1 MFKVSGLWVS
11 PADVEARLIE
21 HPAVLEAAV
30 VGVPVE
36 GFTKGKAC
44 VSVRDSAHAGP
55 ELAEELREVPCRRAP
70 SLSGARADRVRRQ
83 PPEDGHREDRALQ
96 AAPARVMVA
105 DRDLQP
111 PDHEALVE
119 ELGPAEEALVRAA
132 YRLIASKG
140 IERTTLQDITDAAG
154 VSKALAV
161 YYFKTKENLLLATIR
176 WVLGR
181 VAERMTG
188 VVASVEAPEQKV
200 LAMVDA
206 IFVDPRRNRDFY
218 LAYTALIGEAARN
231 ERFNELNGDVPIDH
245 ERRLRRSHQV
255 GRGNGLRGRERRRSG
270 DGREGAHRRALP
282 PVARGERLGRA
293 PRAVQ
298 SDVCARDPPLLGA
311 RRSSGDVT

>member
-1 MFKVSGLWVS
+1 VSTDARAVS
-11 PADVEARLIE
+11 P
-21 HPAVLEAAV
+21 PA
-30 VGVPVE
+30 
-36 GFTKGKAC
+36 
-44 VSVRDSAHAGP
+44 AGG
-55 ELAEELREVPCRRAP
+55 AP
-70 SLSGARADRVRRQ
+70 N
-83 PPEDGHREDRALQ
+83 
-96 AAPARVMVA
+96 
-105 DRDLQP
+105 
-111 PDHEALVE
+111 HEALID

-200 LAMVDA
+200 HAMIDA

-231 ERFNELNGDVPIDH
+231 ERFNELNVTF
-245 ERRLRRSHQV
+245 RSIM
-255 GRGNGLRGRERRRSG
+255 NAAYADLIRSG
-270 DGREGAHRRALP
+270 AGTVFVVESVDEAAMGVRALIDGLFLQWLEESDWTALHGRYKAMCAAAILRYLG
-282 PVARGERLGRA
+282 VAGA
-293 PRAVQ
+293 PA
-298 SDVCARDPPLLGA
+298 P
-311 RRSSGDVT
+311 SGDAT

>member
-1 MFKVSGLWVS
+1 
-11 PADVEARLIE
+11 
-21 HPAVLEAAV
+21 
-30 VGVPVE
+30 
-36 GFTKGKAC
+36 
-44 VSVRDSAHAGP
+44 
-55 ELAEELREVPCRRAP
+55 
-70 SLSGARADRVRRQ
+70 
-83 PPEDGHREDRALQ
+83 
-96 AAPARVMVA
+96 MVA

-231 ERFNELNGDVPIDH
+231 ERFNELNVTF
-245 ERRLRRSHQV
+245 RSIMNAAYADLIRSGEGTV
-255 GRGNGLRGRERRRSG
+255 FVVDERRRSG

-298 SDVCARDPPLLGA
+298 GDVCARDPPLSRR
-311 RRSSGDVT
+311 RRSALRGDVT